1 MPGYVIY
8 SMSFVKII
16 KGGKDIISD
25 GLSWIRT
32 EFLACGRIGQV
43 VIDFAY
49 VKGGVH
55 EAYLILPVE
64 CFDDQIWI

>member
-16 KGGKDIISD
+16 KSGKDIISD

-32 EFLACGRIGQV
+32 EFLVCGRV
-43 VIDFAY
+43 S
-49 VKGGVH
+49 
-55 EAYLILPVE
+55 
-64 CFDDQIWI
+64 